1 MAFSFNAALI
11 NDELNVN
18 KEHSKIN
25 KESLNKL
32 LTSTPSLSKEKPSSI
47 DVANIHANLK
57 EDNEEELNNFYEK
70 ETKPPVIH
78 TEPNEDLKG
87 SNHFMLLGD
96 QRMEQY
102 KSPKDNL
109 LQKVNHILQILEE
122 QKEIKTNQKNEEI
135 VLYCFLGLFILYL
148 LDSFVN
154 LGKYSR

>member
-32 LTSTPSLSKEKPSSI
+32 LTSNPQPSKEKPSSI

-57 EDNEEELNNFYEK
+57 EENEEELNNFYEK
-70 ETKPPVIH
+70 ETKPPVVH
-78 TEPNEDLKG
+78 AEPSRDLKG
-87 SNHFMLLGD
+87 ANHFMLLGD

-102 KSPKDNL
+102 KPPKDNL
-109 LQKVNHILQILEE
+109 LQKVNHILWDQYWLFLNNKPLLNPQLSPFLAP
-122 QKEIKTNQKNEEI
+122 QKHPYYAQQ
-135 VLYCFLGLFILYL
+135 L
-148 LDSFVN
+148 
-154 LGKYSR
+154 